1 MKKISTL
8 FLVAVLIFTFTL
20 PLKINAN
27 IQLFEDIPTSHPNR
41 EDVFYLNKKK
51 VIESEGSFR
60 FNDVITREEM
70 VVMIAKARNLS
81 GTSSETKFNDIPKSH
96 DNSGFI
102 QSAVD
107 AGIVN
112 GITATKFEPN
122 GKLKRGQLAIL
133 IARAYELPEGTA
145 TFRDMTSNH
154 YAHESAQKLIAA
166 NIVTGYPDGTF
177 KPNLEVTRIYAAAV
191 LARAMQY
198 ADSE

>member
-1 MKKISTL
+1 M
-8 FLVAVLIFTFTL
+8 
-20 PLKINAN
+20 
-27 IQLFEDIPTSHPNR
+27 
-41 EDVFYLNKKK
+41 
-51 VIESEGSFR
+51 VIETEGSFR

-81 GTSSETKFNDIPKSH
+81 GTSSETKFNDIPTSH

-112 GITATKFEPN
+112 GVTATKFEPN

-133 IARAYELPEGTA
+133 IARAFEL
-145 TFRDMTSNH
+145 
-154 YAHESAQKLIAA
+154 
-166 NIVTGYPDGTF
+166 PDGTF